1 MKIRPRAGA
10 SAFTLI
16 ELLVVIAIIALLI
29 AILLPALGRAREE
42 GRKVKEESLAHQ
54 MVIGMAAYYTDS
66 KDKVMPAGPHWA
78 WDHAPPNEYS
88 IFPPDPYRN
97 GVGQGNQQGLLE
109 GSCTKVW
116 TLYFIGYTNWRL
128 SQIQLDKV
136 TRDAFESRPSPGQA
150 NGNSGGLYWQ
160 YLDSEAPVAYAWH
173 PTLGMNGT
181 YVGGAYSFGAFRG
194 QGANR
199 PNHPNDVYGDPTPGG
214 NPKVCGGNFYVRS
227 AADARMPSN
236 LLFFASSRGGDVSG
250 SGYWNYG
257 QDIPNSGT
265 IRPGY
270 WQVCAPVN
278 SPLDSGN
285 AGAEHAVYPE
295 PFQCMGCQQHVR
307 QERSARQLGHARH
320 ALEQE
325 GRDRHV

>member
-97 GVGQGNQQGLLE
+97 GVGTGLQQGLLE

-116 TLYFIGYTNWRL
+116 TLYFVGYTNWRL
-128 SQIQLDKV
+128 PQVQVDKS
-136 TRDAFESRPSPGQA
+136 TQDDFNSRPSTGNA
-150 NGNSGGLYWQ
+150 NGTAFWQ
-160 YLDSEAPVAYAWH
+160 YNDNEVPVAYAWH

-181 YVGGAYSFGAFRG
+181 YVGGAYSFGALPRPG
-194 QGANR
+194 TESSRHQRRLWR
-199 PNHPNDVYGDPTPGG
+199 PNTM
-214 NPKVCGGNFYVRS
+214 R
-227 AADARMPSN
+227 
-236 LLFFASSRGGDVSG
+236 
-250 SGYWNYG
+250 
-257 QDIPNSGT
+257 Q
-265 IRPGY
+265 
-270 WQVCAPVN
+270 
-278 SPLDSGN
+278 
-285 AGAEHAVYPE
+285 PE
-295 PFQCMGCQQHVR
+295 GLG
-307 QERSARQLGHARH
+307 RQLLHPQCRRP
-320 ALEQE
+320 ALALQPALLRLFAC
-325 GRDRHV
+325 GRCLR